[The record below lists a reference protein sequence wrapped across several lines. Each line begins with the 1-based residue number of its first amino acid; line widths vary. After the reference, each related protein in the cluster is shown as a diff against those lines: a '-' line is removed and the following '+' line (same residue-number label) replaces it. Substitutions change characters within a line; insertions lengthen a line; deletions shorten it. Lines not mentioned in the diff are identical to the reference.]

1 MLNSCYASGVDSS
14 NVLYSSKD
22 SRGGVGVEIQLL
34 QLFWSRTC
42 LKSCWL
48 LVQKSAKMYLIK
60 KFASHWLPEAK
71 VEFLSDLWADG
82 IDILATKVV
91 KHQVL
96 KLNTGVHQGCWCLY
110 QAVYWAWVLSW
121 VRAKQNLSP
130 WTPQLV
136 LILLVLCHT
145 IRKLQ
150 ELKINGTIGE
160 QLGKGKVL
168 WQYI

>member
-22 SRGGVGVEIQLL
+22 SWGGVGVEIQLL

-91 KHQVL
+91 IKHQVL

-110 QAVYWAWVLSW
+110 QAVYWGTLKTWPRPLAGPMAYIWPTYWPTCWPTSNFRSW
-121 VRAKQNLSP
+121 F
-130 WTPQLV
+130 
-136 LILLVLCHT
+136 
-145 IRKLQ
+145 RKSYL
-150 ELKINGTIGE
+150 
-160 QLGKGKVL
+160 
-168 WQYI
+168 